1 MEAPS
6 VPLRALALVCTL
18 TPSPQESSTQLL
30 TDQLLAAL
38 AGHGVE
44 GSSVRLV
51 DHDIRPGVQS
61 DMGGGDEWPSIRER
75 LLDADILVVTT
86 PTWVGHLSSVAQR
99 VLERLDAELSNT
111 DAAGRPILYDKVALV
126 GVVGNEDGAHQ
137 ITAALYQG
145 LGDLGYTIPA
155 QGVSYWNGEAM
166 QTVDY
171 KDLDRTPDAVAAATA
186 AAASNAAHLA
196 RLLRDAP
203 YPAPPQS

>member
-1 MEAPS
+1 M
-6 VPLRALALVCTL
+6 
-18 TPSPQESSTQLL
+18 
-30 TDQLLAAL
+30 
-38 AGHGVE
+38 
-44 GSSVRLV
+44 RLV

-61 DMGGGDEWPSIRER
+61 DMGGGDEWPRIRER

-171 KDLDRTPDAVAAATA
+171 KDLDRTPEAVAAATA